1 MVYCNHLCTLGGTE
15 QLSEGENR
23 FPGNLQNAPK
33 SAVED
38 AVALSP
44 PSEVEENRKSETEP
58 EGEDGRGGD
67 KEEPGNVQVDLVADD
82 EDEVLFLYE
91 GNAEQAEKRTVEEEA
106 VLLDVTR
113 EAAAA
118 KESKEEEK
126 LKEGGGAKRK
136 RTAETDGQEGTNED
150 ERLLVENEA
159 MKEKGEGGEP
169 EVEVTF
175 DTTAFEETPLTEG
188 MKKIRDLELELN
200 ALEKKEEL
208 IKMQKATV
216 LQELRKEKK
225 KALLLLKNSL
235 EQE

>member
-1 MVYCNHLCTLGGTE
+1 MCTLGGTE

-44 PSEVEENRKSETEP
+44 PSKVEENRKSETEP

-126 LKEGGGAKRK
+126 LKEGGGIKRK

-159 MKEKGEGGEP
+159 MKEKREKGEP
-169 EVEVTF
+169 EVKVTF

-188 MKKIRDLELELN
+188 MKKIRDLQLELS
-200 ALEKKEEL
+200 ALEKKEAL
-208 IKMQKATV
+208 IKMQKETV

-225 KALLLLKNSL
+225 NALLLLQNSL

>member
-1 MVYCNHLCTLGGTE
+1 M
-15 QLSEGENR
+15 
-23 FPGNLQNAPK
+23 K
-33 SAVED
+33 D

-44 PSEVEENRKSETEP
+44 PSKVEENRKSETEP
-58 EGEDGRGGD
+58 EGGDGRGGD

-106 VLLDVTR
+106 VLSDVTR

-126 LKEGGGAKRK
+126 LKEGGGIKRK

-150 ERLLVENEA
+150 DERLLVKNEA
-159 MKEKGEGGEP
+159 MKGKREKGEP
-169 EVEVTF
+169 EVKVIL
-175 DTTAFEETPLTEG
+175 DMTAFEETPLTEG
-188 MKKIRDLELELN
+188 MKKIRDLQLELS
-200 ALEKKEEL
+200 ALKKKEAL
-208 IKMQKATV
+208 IK
-216 LQELRKEKK
+216 QELREEEKRV
-225 KALLLLKNSL
+225 LLLLQNSL

>member
-1 MVYCNHLCTLGGTE
+1 M
-15 QLSEGENR
+15 
-23 FPGNLQNAPK
+23 
-33 SAVED
+33 
-38 AVALSP
+38 ALSP
-44 PSEVEENRKSETEP
+44 PFEGEENRKSETEL
-58 EGEDGRGGD
+58 EGEEGRGGD
-67 KEEPGNVQVDLVADD
+67 KDGDHGNVQVDLTADD
-82 EDEVLFLYE
+82 EDDVVCVYE
-91 GNAEQAEKRTVEEEA
+91 RNAEEAEQRIVEEEA

-113 EAAAA
+113 EAEAA
-118 KESKEEEK
+118 KKSKEEEK

-136 RTAETDGQEGTNED
+136 RTAETDGKEGTNED
-150 ERLLVENEA
+150 ERLLVENVS

-188 MKKIRDLELELN
+188 MTKIRDLELELN
-200 ALEKKEEL
+200 ALQKKEEL

-225 KALLLLKNSL
+225 RALLLLKNSL

>member
-1 MVYCNHLCTLGGTE
+1 M
-15 QLSEGENR
+15 
-23 FPGNLQNAPK
+23 
-33 SAVED
+33 
-38 AVALSP
+38 ALSP
-44 PSEVEENRKSETEP
+44 PSKVEENRKSETEP

-106 VLLDVTR
+106 VLSDVTR

-126 LKEGGGAKRK
+126 LKEGGGIKRK

-150 ERLLVENEA
+150 DERLLVKNEA
-159 MKEKGEGGEP
+159 MKGKREKGEP
-169 EVEVTF
+169 EIKVIL

-188 MKKIRDLELELN
+188 MKKIRDLQLELS
-200 ALEKKEEL
+200 ALKKKEAL
-208 IKMQKATV
+208 IK
-216 LQELRKEKK
+216 QELREEEKRV
-225 KALLLLKNSL
+225 LLLLQNSL

>member
-1 MVYCNHLCTLGGTE
+1 MCTLGGTE

-44 PSEVEENRKSETEP
+44 PSKVEENRKSETEP

-106 VLLDVTR
+106 VLSDVTR

-126 LKEGGGAKRK
+126 LKEGGGIKRK

-150 ERLLVENEA
+150 DERLLVKNEA
-159 MKEKGEGGEP
+159 MKGKREKGEP
-169 EVEVTF
+169 EIKVIL
-175 DTTAFEETPLTEG
+175 DMTAFEETPLTEG
-188 MKKIRDLELELN
+188 MKKIRDLQLELS
-200 ALEKKEEL
+200 ALKKKEAL
-208 IKMQKATV
+208 IK
-216 LQELRKEKK
+216 QELREEEKRV
-225 KALLLLKNSL
+225 LLLLQNSL

>member
-1 MVYCNHLCTLGGTE
+1 LCTLGGTE

-44 PSEVEENRKSETEP
+44 PSKVEENRKNETEP

-67 KEEPGNVQVDLVADD
+67 KEEPGNVQVDLIADD

-126 LKEGGGAKRK
+126 LKEGGGIKRK

-159 MKEKGEGGEP
+159 MKEKREKGEP
-169 EVEVTF
+169 EVKVTF

-200 ALEKKEEL
+200 ALEKKEAL

-225 KALLLLKNSL
+225 RALLLLKNSL

>member
-1 MVYCNHLCTLGGTE
+1 M
-15 QLSEGENR
+15 
-23 FPGNLQNAPK
+23 
-33 SAVED
+33 
-38 AVALSP
+38 ALLP
-44 PSEVEENRKSETEP
+44 PSEVEENRKSETE
-58 EGEDGRGGD
+58 GRGGD
-67 KEEPGNVQVDLVADD
+67 KGDHDNVQVDLTVDD
-82 EDEVLFLYE
+82 EDDVEFLYE

-126 LKEGGGAKRK
+126 LKEGGGIKRK

-159 MKEKGEGGEP
+159 MKEKREKGEP
-169 EVEVTF
+169 EIKVIL

-188 MKKIRDLELELN
+188 MKKIRDLQLELS
-200 ALEKKEEL
+200 ALEKKEAL
-208 IKMQKATV
+208 IKMQKETV

-225 KALLLLKNSL
+225 RALLLLQNSL

>member
-1 MVYCNHLCTLGGTE
+1 MCTLGGTE

-67 KEEPGNVQVDLVADD
+67 KEEPGNVQVDLIADD

-126 LKEGGGAKRK
+126 LKEGGGIKRK

-159 MKEKGEGGEP
+159 MKEKREKGEP
-169 EVEVTF
+169 EIKVIL

-188 MKKIRDLELELN
+188 MKKIRDLQLELSS
-200 ALEKKEEL
+200 LEKKEAL
-208 IKMQKATV
+208 IKMQKETV
-216 LQELRKEKK
+216 LQELREEKK
-225 KALLLLKNSL
+225 KALLLLQNSL

>member
-1 MVYCNHLCTLGGTE
+1 MCTLGGTE

-44 PSEVEENRKSETEP
+44 PSKVEENRKSETEP

-126 LKEGGGAKRK
+126 LKEGGGIKRK

-159 MKEKGEGGEP
+159 MKEKREKGEP
-169 EVEVTF
+169 EVKVIL

-188 MKKIRDLELELN
+188 MKKIRDLQLELS
-200 ALEKKEEL
+200 ALEKKEAL
-208 IKMQKATV
+208 IKMQKETV

-225 KALLLLKNSL
+225 NALLLLQNSL

>member
-1 MVYCNHLCTLGGTE
+1 MCTLGGTE

-44 PSEVEENRKSETEP
+44 PSKVEENRKNETEP

-82 EDEVLFLYE
+82 GDEVLFLYE

-113 EAAAA
+113 EAEAA
-118 KESKEEEK
+118 KKSKEEEK

-136 RTAETDGQEGTNED
+136 RTAETDGKEGTNED

-159 MKEKGEGGEP
+159 MKEKREKGEP
-169 EVEVTF
+169 EIKVIL

-188 MKKIRDLELELN
+188 MKKIRDLQLELS
-200 ALEKKEEL
+200 ALEKKEAL
-208 IKMQKATV
+208 IKMQKETV

-225 KALLLLKNSL
+225 RALLLLQNSL